1 MSTNTHTYTP
11 ITVFSTDGRNVCV
24 PSETNE
30 RATIVSVFVEFP
42 DRPTCVWISGDPS
55 IVTRIDLQSCFSDNW
70 IALIRTGDLFND
82 TAAGEFQII
91 VDDQNI
97 TVEFSK
103 LAVSVH
109 A

>member
-11 ITVFSTDGRNVCV
+11 VTVFSTDGRNFCV

-30 RATIVSVFVEFP
+30 GDTIISVLVKFP
-42 DRPTCVWISGDPS
+42 DRPTCVRISGDSS
-55 IVTRIDLQSCFSDNW
+55 IVTRIKLQSCFSDDW
-70 IALIRTGDLFND
+70 IALIRTGALFNH

-97 TVEFSK
+97 TVEFGK
-103 LAVSVH
+103 PAVLVH